1 MRAGLSRV
9 DQAPLAPTTA
19 EIALGVALV
28 VVVLALVVLCGR
40 LVMRSRRRRKR

>member
-1 MRAGLSRV
+1 MTPGLSRV

-28 VVVLALVVLCGR
+28 VGVIALVVLCGR
-40 LVMRSRRRRKR
+40 VVMRPRRHRKR